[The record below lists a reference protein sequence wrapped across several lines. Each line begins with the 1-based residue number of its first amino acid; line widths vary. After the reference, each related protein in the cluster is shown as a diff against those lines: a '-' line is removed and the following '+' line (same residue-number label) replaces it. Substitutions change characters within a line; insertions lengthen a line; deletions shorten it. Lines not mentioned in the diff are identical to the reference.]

1 VQWPPHDGRVSQI
14 QCDRGPVRKA
24 GLDAWHDAQEQEVE
38 DAAWNAA
45 RVDRIVSAIAL
56 VALCVGLVW
65 IGVVLVK
72 ISALYVA
79 P

>member
-1 VQWPPHDGRVSQI
+1 VS
-14 QCDRGPVRKA
+14 KA
-24 GLDAWHDAQEQEVE
+24 GLDAWHDAQEQEAE
-38 DAAWNAA
+38 DAAWIAD

-79 P
+79 R